1 MAIIDDAKTPYEKA
15 IAQFLEKQR
24 HVNNFLDEQLKKN
37 TRTLNQCWEY
47 IRNMAKSKVQN
58 GCAMIED
65 SVVYGWAEDFFTMA
79 EEEYKKLNVKK
90 SKESGNKSSE
100 KSEENRESEKK
111 KTKEDI
117 KDNKVQK
124 KTEAIA
130 GQTSLFDFLGE

>member
-47 IRNMAKSKVQN
+47 IKNMAKSKAQN

-90 SKESGNKSSE
+90 RKKSGNKTSE
-100 KSEENRESEKK
+100 KSENRESEKK

-117 KDNKVQK
+117 KENKVQK
-124 KTEAIA
+124 KTEAIV

>member
-47 IRNMAKSKVQN
+47 IRNMAKSKAQN
-58 GCAMIED
+58 GCAIIED

-90 SKESGNKSSE
+90 SKKSGNKSSE

-117 KDNKVQK
+117 KENKVQK
-124 KTEAIA
+124 MEAIA

>member
-24 HVNNFLDEQLKKN
+24 HINNFLDEQLKKN

-47 IRNMAKSKVQN
+47 IRNMAKSKAQN

-79 EEEYKKLNVKK
+79 EEEYKKLNV
-90 SKESGNKSSE
+90 ESGNKSSE

>member
-37 TRTLNQCWEY
+37 TRTLNQCWKY
-47 IRNMAKSKVQN
+47 IRSMAKSKAQN

-90 SKESGNKSSE
+90 RKESGNKTSE
-100 KSEENRESEKK
+100 KSENRESEKK

-117 KDNKVQK
+117 KENKVQK

>member
-47 IRNMAKSKVQN
+47 IRNMAKSKAQN

-90 SKESGNKSSE
+90 RKESGNKTSE
-100 KSEENRESEKK
+100 KSENRESEKK

-117 KDNKVQK
+117 KENKVQK

>member
-47 IRNMAKSKVQN
+47 IRNMAKSKAQN

-90 SKESGNKSSE
+90 SKKSGNKSSE
-100 KSEENRESEKK
+100 KSENRESEKK
-111 KTKEDI
+111 KTKEAI
-117 KDNKVQK
+117 KENKVQN

>member
-47 IRNMAKSKVQN
+47 IKNMAKSKAQN

-79 EEEYKKLNVKK
+79 EEYKKLNVKK
-90 SKESGNKSSE
+90 RKKSGNKTSE
-100 KSEENRESEKK
+100 KSENRESEKK

-117 KDNKVQK
+117 KENKVQK
-124 KTEAIA
+124 KTEAIV

>member
-47 IRNMAKSKVQN
+47 IKNMAKSKAQN

-90 SKESGNKSSE
+90 RKKSGNKTSE
-100 KSEENRESEKK
+100 KSENRESEKK

-117 KDNKVQK
+117 KENKVQK

>member
-1 MAIIDDAKTPYEKA
+1 
-15 IAQFLEKQR
+15 
-24 HVNNFLDEQLKKN
+24 
-37 TRTLNQCWEY
+37 
-47 IRNMAKSKVQN
+47 
-58 GCAMIED
+58 MIED